1 MGFGRAAG
9 AMGRYGWLT
18 GSVWALTLG
27 AVPALAAPA
36 ETAPVAV
43 RQTLERIESAANAQ
57 DLDAVMAAYAT
68 RFTSDTGFDHS
79 QLRQTLETFWQQYDS
94 LTYDVE
100 LLNWEAAG
108 PGTYVIET
116 RTQVNGV
123 QALTDRRLNL
133 EADVTS
139 RQRLENGQITR
150 QDTLSETSR
159 ITSGTNPPTLQTLL
173 PSPLTAGQPFAFDTI
188 VMEPLEGRSLMG
200 VAVDEGVTA
209 TDFFEPR
216 PVVFDIL
223 SAGGLYKL
231 GTAPETPDQ
240 RWISAVIIR
249 EDGMVVETR
258 RVVVE

>member
-1 MGFGRAAG
+1 MGFGMG
-9 AMGRYGWLT
+9 SSAMGRYGWLA
-18 GSVWALTLG
+18 GSAWVLTLG
-27 AVPALAAPA
+27 AVPAMAAPA
-36 ETAPVAV
+36 ETAPAAV
-43 RQTLERIESAANAQ
+43 RQTLERIEAAANAQ
-57 DLDAVMAAYAT
+57 NLDAVMAAYAPG
-68 RFTSDTGFDHS
+68 FTSDTGFDHS

-94 LTYDVE
+94 LTYEVE
-100 LLNWEAAG
+100 LLNWEATG
-108 PGTYVIET
+108 PGAYTIET
-116 RTQVNGV
+116 RTQVSGV
-123 QALTDRRLNL
+123 QGLTDRRLNL

-139 RQRLENGQITR
+139 RQRIENGQITR

-173 PSPLTAGQPFAFDTI
+173 PNTLTPGQSFAFDTI
-188 VMEPLEGRSLMG
+188 VVEPLEGRSLMG

-223 SAGGLYKL
+223 SAGGLYKV
-231 GTAPETPDQ
+231 GTAPAAPDQ

-258 RVVVE
+258 RVTVE